1 MVGYAVQARSAQK
14 ASEAQVTLDREA
26 AEREKAEAR
35 AGKQLEVVQLQMAE
49 WVQPLSFNNI
59 SIIRGWQAVCK
70 VRRPRGS
77 SF

>member
-1 MVGYAVQARSAQK
+1 VQNK
-14 ASEAQVTLDREA
+14 AAIAANTTQHEIIQEA
-26 AEREKAEAR
+26 AERQRHEDK
-35 AGKQLEVVQLQMAE
+35 AGKQLERVQLQMAE